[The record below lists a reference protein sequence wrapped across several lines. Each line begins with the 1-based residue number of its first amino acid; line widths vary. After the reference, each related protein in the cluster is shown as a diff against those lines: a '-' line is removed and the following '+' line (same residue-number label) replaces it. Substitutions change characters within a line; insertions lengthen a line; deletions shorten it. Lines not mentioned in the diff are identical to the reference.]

1 MHLTTPTPAKTPKNT
16 KKELKMSEKTNEREM
31 ETWHLPVRPIKPP
44 ADIVAKLADAERQP
58 TS

>member
-1 MHLTTPTPAKTPKNT
+1 
-16 KKELKMSEKTNEREM
+16 MSEKTNEREM